1 VGHTA
6 EVGASA
12 RHFGNRPF
20 SRMLDWLKA
29 IGTTRMTEF
38 L

>member
-1 VGHTA
+1 M
-6 EVGASA
+6 GASA
-12 RHFGNRPF
+12 RHFLETGGF
-20 SRMLDWLKA
+20 AHMLDWLKA